1 MVKSTLYSHS
11 ILPTLPLRLIALCFS
26 FSIQAQNPCNC
37 MKYFYSLSLVY
48 CVYYVVYTGIQE
60 RFFCKIHNYIGTRQE
75 VVCTHYSNSR
85 GCLSTW
91 PFVIGF
97 LVPTHISGQ
106 EINFKGRP
114 EMKAESKN
122 RAFGKFFQNQVGQY
136 YFKIDE
142 NNALV
147 ILNWAY
153 DLSNSQEPPPPNVS
167 PCFREQKQSTHIFL
181 RDIYLQRILFLDHQL
196 VIYLLTL

>member
-1 MVKSTLYSHS
+1 
-11 ILPTLPLRLIALCFS
+11 
-26 FSIQAQNPCNC
+26 

-60 RFFCKIHNYIGTRQE
+60 RFFCKIHNQYIGRQE

-122 RAFGKFFQNQVGQY
+122 RALGKFFQNQVGQY

-153 DLSNSQEPPPPNVS
+153 DLSNSQEAPSPQTFRPVS
-167 PCFREQKQSTHIFL
+167 ESRSNQHTYFYAIFICSGFYFQTTNQLST
-181 RDIYLQRILFLDHQL
+181 
-196 VIYLLTL
+196 YLLCKNNWKGQHSYLVEFNQNLIYQ